1 MLMKEIFRKFKIN
14 RSALLFAGIA
24 AIWFLPGLLSCG
36 KKDNV
41 IPVGANIQFQVVN
54 LSPDLLPVN
63 LWVGYVKRN
72 IAYRYPSPSGYFSL
86 TSIDTP
92 LQIRSALAT
101 VTGRSFVSIDTLLK
115 ANTKY
120 TLFVTGLRSDSTVTG
135 VFTIDTAASPVP
147 GRGKIRFINASPRS
161 GNLDVTA
168 NGTFAFNSRAFK
180 TVSKFIEMAPG
191 NYVFKIMP
199 TGSAST
205 VLSTL
210 PPLTVQDGK
219 LYTLYSYGIAGR
231 VDSAAFGA
239 AVIANR

>member
-1 MLMKEIFRKFKIN
+1 MKAIFSRIKIN
-14 RSALLFAGIA
+14 RFTLLFWA
-24 AIWFLPGLLSCG
+24 AIGIWFLPGLLSCG
-36 KKDNV
+36 KRDNV

-54 LSPDLLPVN
+54 LSPDLQPVN

-120 TLFVTGLRSDSTVTG
+120 TLFVTGLRADSTVSG
-135 VFTIDTAASPVP
+135 IFTIDTAATPVP
-147 GRGKIRFINASPRS
+147 GRGKVRFINASPRS
-161 GNLDVTA
+161 GSLDITA
-168 NGTFAFNSRAFK
+168 NGTAAFTSRAYK

-191 NYVFKIMP
+191 SYSFKIMP
-199 TGSAST
+199 AGNAST